1 MKPFFSANSNPLLL
15 LFSYR
20 RKKKKRDMNLNDVST
35 KKKKYIAT
43 FNNIKANQMLDRIE
57 RSP

>member
-15 LFSYR
+15 LFSE
-20 RKKKKRDMNLNDVST
+20 KKKRDMNLNDVST

>member
-43 FNNIKANQMLDRIE
+43 LNNIKANQMLDRIE